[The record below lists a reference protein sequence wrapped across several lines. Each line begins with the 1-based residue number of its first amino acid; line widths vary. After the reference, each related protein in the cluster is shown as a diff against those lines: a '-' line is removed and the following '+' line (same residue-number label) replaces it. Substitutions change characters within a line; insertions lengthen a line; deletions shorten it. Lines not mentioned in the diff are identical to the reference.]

1 MLRVSYARDGIGQTK
16 YFLINGIG
24 HNSRRKQI
32 AVGGEK
38 TSRNNHE
45 LEDEALVGLPLC
57 GLMTFYTTRAIPLN
71 YTEVMKCQSFLE

>member
-1 MLRVSYARDGIGQTK
+1 MKFIKLKFVEILNSYCGYRLATT
-16 YFLINGIG
+16 LEE
-24 HNSRRKQI
+24 QI

-38 TSRNNHE
+38 TSSGNHE